1 MFLPAAQARTKRGT
15 GDEEQVVKVWR
26 KRKRG
31 NSRLGWVVE
40 DRSTISKMN
49 LLSDPEILDLNHN
62 NFSSTSSVSLL
73 NVYLLDSQSD
83 TFGFA
88 KLPKSKAVLGVFLH
102 NLKDSNPDKAAGR
115 TTDELKDV
123 WRHL

>member
-1 MFLPAAQARTKRGT
+1 M
-15 GDEEQVVKVWR
+15 VKVWR

-62 NFSSTSSVSLL
+62 KFSSTSTSSVSLPK
-73 NVYLLDSQSD
+73 VYLLDSQRD

-123 WRHL
+123 WRHHFGIRVIEGDYQEN